1 MIVLINLTDKK
12 EIKMLLQIQSS
23 KNKFLVFVNESINP
37 NVTKTVKTIDI
48 YIKNDEIIES
58 ESINNLI
65 YLSYLIKKK
74 KLPKF
79 WSFKNQKFVY
89 QTGVFTF
96 DKQKFIK
103 ELEMLASE
111 VEGSQNVDH
120 IVDHILTYSNR
131 QAGLGNFE

>member
-1 MIVLINLTDKK
+1 
-12 EIKMLLQIQSS
+12 MLLQIQSS
-23 KNKFLVFVNESINP
+23 KNKFLVFVNESINT
-37 NVTKTVKTIDI
+37 NVTKIVKTIDI

-65 YLSYLIKKK
+65 YLSYLIKNK

-103 ELEMLASE
+103 ELEMLTSE
-111 VEGSQNVDH
+111 VEGSKN
-120 IVDHILTYSNR
+120 VDHILTYSDR
-131 QAGLGNFE
+131 RAGIGNFE

>member
-1 MIVLINLTDKK
+1 
-12 EIKMLLQIQSS
+12 MLLQIQSS
-23 KNKFLVFVNESINP
+23 KNKFLVFVNESINT

>member
-1 MIVLINLTDKK
+1 
-12 EIKMLLQIQSS
+12 MLLQIQSS

>member
-37 NVTKTVKTIDI
+37 NVTKTVKTIEI

-58 ESINNLI
+58 ENINNLI

-96 DKQKFIK
+96 NKQKFIK
-103 ELEMLASE
+103 ELEMLTSE
-111 VEGSQNVDH
+111 VEGSKN
-120 IVDHILTYSNR
+120 VDHILTYSNR